1 MPSEAQ
7 SSLPE
12 SKFLKD
18 AIFQED
24 FVTSLEN
31 VIQEGFAEKVPS
43 EDLCRADGR
52 VWYIPHHGEYHSKKP
67 EKIRVVFDFSAQFQ
81 GMSLTSELLQG
92 PDLTNNLV
100 GILLRFP
107 TITIGFN
114 GRCTIYVSPSACSC
128 GLS

>member
-31 VIQEGFAEKVPS
+31 VIQEGFPEKVPS
-43 EDLCRADGR
+43 EDL
-52 VWYIPHHGEYHSKKP
+52 
-67 EKIRVVFDFSAQFQ
+67 FSA
-81 GMSLTSELLQG
+81 
-92 PDLTNNLV
+92 DDK
-100 GILLRFP
+100 I
-107 TITIGFN
+107 
-114 GRCTIYVSPSACSC
+114 
-128 GLS
+128 